1 MNEII
6 ATEKP
11 KIAGYKLVCAKLGFV
26 MCVYFI
32 CRIVAG
38 FTIGL
43 IARLDTIS
51 ETAFHISQGIVMVML
66 IYMVPLLVAA
76 ILFKSFAHY
85 SGKLKSL
92 YKRPERLAKKL
103 GNFPAMYGLGYGVAL
118 LTMLANWLISR
129 FTEETTRVEEY
140 FQPTALE
147 PSVNIA
153 YLIGMVISL
162 VIIAPVFEEFLCRGI
177 IYDALKPYGNGA
189 AIIISSVLFGLMHG
203 SLHMLFYTTALGFA
217 LGYVRYATDSL
228 FVVTV
233 LHALL
238 NAVAAG
244 ALVAMSLVEITEH
257 ENMLVY
263 TFQNIYIFAS
273 LVLIVVGITAFIKK
287 IPVIKKYK
295 IENAWNDI
303 GGFKKIAL
311 FFVSL
316 PVLLMLV
323 FAFDEHAN
331 SMLLEKIIGLF

>member
-1 MNEII
+1 
-6 ATEKP
+6 
-11 KIAGYKLVCAKLGFV
+11 
-26 MCVYFI
+26 
-32 CRIVAG
+32 
-38 FTIGL
+38 
-43 IARLDTIS
+43 
-51 ETAFHISQGIVMVML
+51 
-66 IYMVPLLVAA
+66 
-76 ILFKSFAHY
+76 
-85 SGKLKSL
+85 
-92 YKRPERLAKKL
+92 
-103 GNFPAMYGLGYGVAL
+103 
-118 LTMLANWLISR
+118 MLANWLISR

-203 SLHMLFYTTALGFA
+203 SLQMLFYTTALGFA

-273 LVLIVVGITAFIKK
+273 LVLIVVGIAAFIKK